1 MKMKRIIARLLA
13 LVAMA
18 AFLVM
23 CGYSETGC
31 FAGVFGAFAII
42 AVCAF
47 IINRL
52 PEDVWDR
59 I

>member
-31 FAGVFGAFAII
+31 LAGVLGSLCVITVCTI
-42 AVCAF
+42 A
-47 IINRL
+47 INRL
-52 PEDVWDR
+52 PGDVWDR